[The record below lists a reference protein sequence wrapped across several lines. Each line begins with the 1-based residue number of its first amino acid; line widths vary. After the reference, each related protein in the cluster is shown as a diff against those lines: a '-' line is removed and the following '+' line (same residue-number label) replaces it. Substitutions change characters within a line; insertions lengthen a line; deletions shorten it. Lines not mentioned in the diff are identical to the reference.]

1 MKYKK
6 PSKVTQRAIEGG
18 AIPPACGQV
27 KHYQPK
33 KRFNCRRDDHD
44 WGKNRDCATDFHGRH
59 EEIKLVREIP
69 EELDEKK
76 LKKS

>member
-18 AIPPACGQV
+18 AIPPACGKV

-33 KRFNCRRDDHD
+33 KRFNCRRDDSD
-44 WGKNRDCATDFHGRH
+44 WGKNLDRATDFHGRH
-59 EEIKLVREIP
+59 EEIKLILDIP
-69 EELDEKK
+69 EELNEKK
-76 LKKS
+76 LKKN